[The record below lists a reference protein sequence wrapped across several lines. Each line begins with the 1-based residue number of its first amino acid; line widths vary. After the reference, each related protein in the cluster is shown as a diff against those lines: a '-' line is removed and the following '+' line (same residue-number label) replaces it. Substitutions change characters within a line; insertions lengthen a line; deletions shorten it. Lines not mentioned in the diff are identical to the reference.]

1 MIKTPPNTG
10 RRVAKQG
17 WVYKKGGNHF
27 LSKWRLKWFVL
38 FDKPKVELHIYDKR
52 DHAVQS
58 CHPKHLINPENTII
72 EIPNDTI
79 NLSKGIL
86 RKTEKISPFIII
98 TKNKRYY
105 FAGQTKSDREDWIKI
120 IQQTSSAQTVVK
132 SGKSKGG
139 GDEDELYSV
148 YSEDTTSI
156 SGSAYAQSS
165 ISGNEADNA
174 YTSVSVLSIG
184 DASILTSDELN
195 HLNAPNAQLVTATQ
209 RLEDFKRKNELSNN
223 PKTKDFLNPGD
234 KWNEKYQNIIS
245 LNEEDKDNTF
255 LQMNIRIYELIGA
268 FQEASQY
275 YGRKIID
282 ELHSS
287 NKHDQQQ
294 ADVSSPRKYLYGEI
308 FFQFATDYEN
318 EDSNVINAELS
329 KTNQELKAINA
340 INKLKSDVCTSL
352 FCLVDYKG
360 FRLVACALMPLDE
373 KNSLLFDLTADEYK
387 IDNNA
392 IFKISEI
399 GNKLNLKDHQVIL
412 DDSQR
417 ITINL
422 SGTVEVY
429 FSQPTSRFY
438 FLNLCDI
445 FPVDCDNL
453 EDPET
458 INVQNR
464 LRPEFIK
471 TYKTQLCSDVFSE
484 FQMNGKELDGYE
496 ADLVEASGYL
506 KDVVI
511 PQFVKQLDNLQII
524 PLDSEEFTQTMHE
537 NGINVRYLSLIA
549 KLTKLPYIRDF
560 CYTEMVARACK
571 TVFNDKLRKI
581 VYHFKSIEASKI
593 DEEIQAFIINLFQTV
608 LGNSPKAKAFWKENI
623 ESIVNKKFDSKLD
636 YTAFQNIHK
645 PMLFISMQYHCG
657 VLFEDRI
664 DYDFKL
670 QQPFTKENFIGFVSK
685 TKTVNANFD
694 IAERL
699 SVEEK
704 EVYDLGIHFS
714 SLGHKLKLTKNNR
727 TAIRFLGLAKYYNS
741 IGKYD
746 EAQIYG
752 NSALNLVNKNHSY
765 CALILECLM
774 ETYFMHSSFVD
785 IENNE
790 DDFEKENNG
799 GGGGEGGES
808 PQDQEPDHTSTVTD
822 KDKGLRKYDVDD
834 TVLEFYNQAINV
846 IKFHLSEDH
855 LYYINILSKLSELYI
870 KCEEYE
876 KGYEIQKECLDYSY
890 KLLGKNH
897 HLTGKHVSKLGNYL
911 LTLKRMDEAIQ
922 KYLEAIEIFES
933 LGADKNIEVIAITHH
948 TLADAYFQK
957 DDVDTAIVHSMEAR
971 KLKEK
976 CFGQYH
982 HQTINTYRQLAKLVL
997 ANYTNYQG
1005 VITPQIKKSIL
1016 IAISCYE
1023 RVFKYLKSRK
1033 DFGKQN
1039 VALLTLIRTLIGLK
1053 FKLFNTRQRE
1063 ILRSVRQSDKVYSQE
1078 SVKDVILKLV
1088 HLTPV
1093 IVIDEILQK
1102 LEDNDENSINELG
1115 IIVQI
1120 AESDDITFA

>member
-1 MIKTPPNTG
+1 MKS
-10 RRVAKQG
+10 A
-17 WVYKKGGNHF
+17 
-27 LSKWRLKWFVL
+27 
-38 FDKPKVELHIYDKR
+38 
-52 DHAVQS
+52 
-58 CHPKHLINPENTII
+58 
-72 EIPNDTI
+72 
-79 NLSKGIL
+79 GI
-86 RKTEKISPFIII
+86 
-98 TKNKRYY
+98 
-105 FAGQTKSDREDWIKI
+105 
-120 IQQTSSAQTVVK
+120 V
-132 SGKSKGG
+132 
-139 GDEDELYSV
+139 GDEEELYSV
-148 YSEDTTSI
+148 YSEDTASL
-156 SGSAYAQSS
+156 SGSAYTQSNC
-165 ISGNEADNA
+165 SGNEAENA
-174 YTSVSVLSIG
+174 YSSVSVLSIG

-195 HLNAPNAQLVTATQ
+195 HLNRPSAQLITATQ
-209 RLEDFKRKNELSNN
+209 RMEDFKKKYESYNN
-223 PKTKDFLNPGD
+223 QKANNFLNPGD
-234 KWNEKYQNIIS
+234 KWNDKYQSIIS
-245 LNEEDKDNTF
+245 MSEEDKDNTF
-255 LQMNIRIYELIGA
+255 LQMNIKICELIGA
-268 FQEASQY
+268 FQEASQF

-287 NKHDQQQ
+287 NGHVNQTELS
-294 ADVSSPRKYLYGEI
+294 APRKYLYGEI
-308 FFQFATDYEN
+308 FFQFATDYESDDLN
-318 EDSNVINAELS
+318 IINTEVS

-373 KNSLLFDLTADEYK
+373 KNSLLFDLTTEEHK
-387 IDNNA
+387 VDNNA
-392 IFKISEI
+392 ICKINEI

-412 DDSQR
+412 EDNQR

-429 FSQPTSRFY
+429 YSQPACKFY

-453 EDPET
+453 DEPEN
-458 INVQNR
+458 INIQNR

-471 TYKTQLCSDVFSE
+471 KYKTQLCSDVFSE
-484 FQMNGKELDGYE
+484 FQMNKKELDVFELDLIE
-496 ADLVEASGYL
+496 AGTYL
-506 KDVVI
+506 RDVVI
-511 PQFVKQLDNLQII
+511 PQFVKQLDDLQII
-524 PLDSEEFTQTMHE
+524 PLDSEEFTQSMHE
-537 NGINVRYLSLIA
+537 NGINVRYLSVIS

-560 CYTEMVARACK
+560 CNTEMVARACK
-571 TVFNDKLRKI
+571 EIFNQKLRKI

-593 DEEIQAFIINLFQTV
+593 DEEIQTFIINLFQTV
-608 LGNSPKAKAFWKENI
+608 LGNSPKAKTFWKENI
-623 ESIVNKKFDSKLD
+623 EDVVNKKFNCKLD
-636 YTAFQNIHK
+636 YTVFQNIHK

-657 VLFEDRI
+657 ILFEDSTE
-664 DYDFKL
+664 YDFKSPT
-670 QQPFTKENFIGFVSK
+670 PFTKEHFIGFVSK

-714 SLGHKLKLTKNNR
+714 SLGRKLKLTKNNK
-727 TAIRFLGLAKYYNS
+727 TAMRFLGLAKYYNS
-741 IGKYD
+741 IGKYE

-752 NSALNLVNKNHSY
+752 NSALNLVSKNHSY
-765 CALILECLM
+765 CALVLECLM
-774 ETYFMHSSFVD
+774 ETFFMHSSFVD
-785 IENNE
+785 IENRE
-790 DDFEKENNG
+790 ISEKDNNG
-799 GGGGEGGES
+799 GENE
-808 PQDQEPDHTSTVTD
+808 QDQDQSHEPDQTATTTSIS
-822 KDKGLRKYDVDD
+822 RKYDVDENVID
-834 TVLEFYNQAINV
+834 LYNQAVDV
-846 IKFHLSEDH
+846 IRFHLSEDH
-855 LYYINILSKLSELYI
+855 LFYINILSKLSELYI

-876 KGYEIQKECLDYSY
+876 KGYEIHKECLECSY
-890 KLLGKNH
+890 RLLGKNH
-897 HLTGKHVSKLGNYL
+897 QLTGKHVSKVGNYL
-911 LTLKRMDEAIQ
+911 LTLRRTDEAIQ
-922 KYLEAIEIFES
+922 KYLEAIQIFES

-957 DDVDTAIVHSMEAR
+957 DDVDNAITHSIEAR

-1005 VITPQIKKSIL
+1005 VITPQIKKSIQ

-1063 ILRSVRQSDKVYSQE
+1063 ILRNVRQSEKVYSQE